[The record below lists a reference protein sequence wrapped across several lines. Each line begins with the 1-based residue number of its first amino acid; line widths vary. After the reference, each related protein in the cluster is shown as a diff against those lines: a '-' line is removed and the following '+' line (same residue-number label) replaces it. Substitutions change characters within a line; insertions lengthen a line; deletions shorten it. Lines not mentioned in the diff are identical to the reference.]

1 MLNLF
6 IIEKSLRRGSNPGL
20 PGWNLTSLTT
30 ELCALCIEHFLWC
43 FIKDVLVHVYDVSN
57 PDLENQIA
65 TVNSTL
71 KTLDADLPQ
80 YIINVANKIDKLSD
94 TSHVNYPNVLGISA
108 KRGTGNSIE

>member
-1 MLNLF
+1 
-6 IIEKSLRRGSNPGL
+6 
-20 PGWNLTSLTT
+20 
-30 ELCALCIEHFLWC
+30 
-43 FIKDVLVHVYDVSN
+43 VLVHVYDVSN